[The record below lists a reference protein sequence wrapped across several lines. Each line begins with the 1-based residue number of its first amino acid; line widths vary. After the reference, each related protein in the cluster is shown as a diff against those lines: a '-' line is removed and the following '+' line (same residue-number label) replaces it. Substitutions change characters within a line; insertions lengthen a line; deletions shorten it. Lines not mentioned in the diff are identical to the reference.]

1 MDRLKRDMIFALT
14 AVLAI
19 GFSVGFEVGCRTTR
33 THTDGT
39 IEMTEIDHEALA
51 AFIGLARDVLEYK
64 GAHDSLAEVA
74 SIQRDMEAI
83 VVDGRIT
90 KEELALLRELYEYTN
105 KVLESEGVV
114 IPEK

>member
-19 GFSVGFEVGCRTTR
+19 GFTEGFEVGCRTTR

-39 IEMTEIDHEALA
+39 TEMTEIDHEALA

-64 GAHDSLAEVA
+64 AAHDSLAELA

-83 VVDGRIT
+83 VVNWRCS
-90 KEELALLRELYEYTN
+90 ENCTN
-105 KVLESEGVV
+105 PQRRSWNPKA
-114 IPEK
+114 

>member
-1 MDRLKRDMIFALT
+1 M
-14 AVLAI
+14 
-19 GFSVGFEVGCRTTR
+19 
-33 THTDGT
+33 
-39 IEMTEIDHEALA
+39 
-51 AFIGLARDVLEYK
+51 ARDVLEYK

-90 KEELALLRELYEYTN
+90 KEELALLRELYESTH

>member
-19 GFSVGFEVGCRTTR
+19 GFSVGFQVGCRTTR

-64 GAHDSLAEVA
+64 AAHDSLAELA

-90 KEELALLRELYEYTN
+90 KEELALLRELYESTK